1 MIFDLDIESLFP
13 EGLSDETVSAIADVL
28 MELALQWESKNYTQ
42 ISRYRKQQEI
52 DFSDSL
58 PF

>member
-1 MIFDLDIESLFP
+1 MILNIDMESLFP

-42 ISRYRKQQEI
+42 IARYRKQQEI

>member
-1 MIFDLDIESLFP
+1 MILDLDIESLFP
-13 EGLSDETVSAIADVL
+13 EGLSDETVGAIADVL

>member
-1 MIFDLDIESLFP
+1 MILDIDIESLFP

-28 MELALQWESKNYTQ
+28 MELALQWENKNYTQ
-42 ISRYRKQQEI
+42 ISSYRKQQEI
-52 DFSDSL
+52 EFSDPL

>member
-1 MIFDLDIESLFP
+1 MILNIDIESLFP
-13 EGLSDETVSAIADVL
+13 EGLSDETVSAIADLL

>member
-1 MIFDLDIESLFP
+1 MILNIDMESLFP

>member
-1 MIFDLDIESLFP
+1 MILNIDIESLFP

>member
-1 MIFDLDIESLFP
+1 MILGLDIESLFP

-28 MELALQWESKNYTQ
+28 MELALQWENKNYTQ
-42 ISRYRKQQEI
+42 IIRYRKQQEI
-52 DFSDSL
+52 EFSDPL